1 MAGKAEGN
9 VLKLPDFAS
18 YLVLFTVVF
27 TCTTAMNLTI
37 TCTTTG
43 SILTIHVDFMEAK
56 NDILWIKISKSH

>member
-27 TCTTAMNLTI
+27 IYELPHEAENPDQPLSDI
-37 TCTTTG
+37 P
-43 SILTIHVDFMEAK
+43 VDK
-56 NDILWIKISKSH
+56 KSSRDKMAVTFLKLNIF